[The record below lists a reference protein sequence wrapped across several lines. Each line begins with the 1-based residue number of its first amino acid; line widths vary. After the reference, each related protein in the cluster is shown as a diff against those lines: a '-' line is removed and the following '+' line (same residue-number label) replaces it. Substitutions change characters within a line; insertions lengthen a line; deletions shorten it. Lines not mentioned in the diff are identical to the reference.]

1 MTAAKKALLLAA
13 MTISTGFID
22 CQKKVTKVESPA
34 PVTEKPATET
44 AKPPPLAP
52 LEEFKPIDMDAQA
65 REALQTIYFDF
76 DKYDLRPDAITKM
89 ETIAKFLQEHTTL
102 RVLAEGHCDERG
114 SSDYNMALG
123 ENRADAAKRYLVSY
137 GIDPHRLETTSYGK
151 ERPVRTGCGN
161 DEVCNQAN
169 RRVEWKVLAK

>member
-13 MTISTGFID
+13 MTIFTGFID

-34 PVTEKPATET
+34 PQPEKPAVET
-44 AKPPPLAP
+44 PKTQPLTP

-65 REALQTIYFDF
+65 RETFQTIYFDF
-76 DKYDLRPDAITKM
+76 DKYDLRPDAIAKM

-102 RVLAEGHCDERG
+102 RILAEGNCDERG

-123 ENRADAAKRYLVSY
+123 ENRAEAAKQYLVSY
-137 GIDPHRLETTSYGK
+137 GINPARIETTSYGK
-151 ERPVRTGCGN
+151 ERPVRLNCGN
-161 DEVCNQAN
+161 DEACNQAN
-169 RRVEWKVLAK
+169 RRVEWKILAK